1 MGDEKKKWVTKR
13 IDGGLKEKIETRRER
28 WGFIYLG
35 KRANK
40 FTSSLISLYWRNT
53 EKTDRRIP
61 MCRTFL
67 SFDCFP
73 WVSSRRVR
81 SPHGRCRST
90 LSREVYP
97 TFNFHVAIFT
107 LQHLPGNR
115 LSPCSRERFLMTPIH
130 YDSDISTSASLYL
143 LIKCVNFLAL

>member
-1 MGDEKKKWVTKR
+1 MGDEKKRWVTKR

-40 FTSSLISLYWRNT
+40 FTSSLISVHWGNT
-53 EKTDRRIP
+53 EKTDTYVPNI
-61 MCRTFL
+61 L

-97 TFNFHVAIFT
+97 TSNFHVAIFT

-115 LSPCSRERFLMTPIH
+115 LSPHSRERFLMTPIH

-143 LIKCVNFLAL
+143 LIKYVNFLAV